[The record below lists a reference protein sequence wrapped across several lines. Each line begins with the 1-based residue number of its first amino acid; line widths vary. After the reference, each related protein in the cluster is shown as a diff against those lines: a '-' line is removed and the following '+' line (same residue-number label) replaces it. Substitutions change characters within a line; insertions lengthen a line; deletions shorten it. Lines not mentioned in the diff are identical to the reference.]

1 MLVHCSKLGIG
12 TSLPGFAGLL
22 VEAEG
27 GGITAAKSA
36 DALKA
41 PMHHQVT

>member
-1 MLVHCSKLGIG
+1 MFIHCSKLVIG

-22 VEAEG
+22 AEEEG
-27 GGITAAKSA
+27 DGITAAKAA
-36 DALKA
+36 DALEA